1 MKFLDLL
8 KRVKAMLEEVPEK
21 HTGEVTMKFQ
31 LPRSRWSLEQMA
43 RQYGWI

>member
-31 LPRSRWSLEQMA
+31 LNQGGVRDSQLTISKTFK
-43 RQYGWI
+43 